1 MMAEAAQE
9 RLGPEKAAIFLL
21 SLGEAQAADMLKH
34 LNAKEVESVG
44 AAMAAIE
51 AVETDTAYVVL
62 DDFLD
67 ACNDDSIGV
76 NVPKYLKRVFNDA
89 LGSRRGPVMI
99 DKVLEEED
107 SELESLQWM
116 DVDSIM
122 DMLKD
127 EHPQIVAITL
137 AYLDEEKSAK
147 VLAELPPASQND
159 IIMRIS
165 TLGEIPESAL
175 QELERILDKQFL
187 TTETPK
193 TLTLDGPQTASR
205 IISNVDKENEK
216 LLMEYIA
223 EKDEELAQKISELM
237 FVFDDL
243 SKLDDKAIQR
253 IMRDTSN
260 DVLVLSLK
268 GADEAVKNK
277 IYNNISKRAKEML
290 EEDMETRG
298 PVKISDVED
307 AQKQF
312 MEVVAKL
319 ADAEE
324 ITLGEK
330 GDEYV

>member
-1 MMAEAAQE
+1 MAEAAE
-9 RLGPEKAAIFLL
+9 AKTGPEKAAIFLL
-21 SLGEAQAADMLKH
+21 SLGEGQAADMLKH
-34 LNAKEVESVG
+34 LNAKEVETVG
-44 AAMAAIE
+44 AAMAAIKH
-51 AVETDTAYVVL
+51 VENDSAYSVL

-76 NVPKYLKRVFNDA
+76 NVPKYIKSVFTNA

-99 DKVLEEED
+99 DKVLEEEKG
-107 SELESLQWM
+107 ELESLQWM
-116 DVDSIM
+116 DVDSIL

-127 EHPQIVAITL
+127 EHPQIIAITL
-137 AYLDEEKSAK
+137 AHLNEEKSAK
-147 VLAELPPASQND
+147 VLAELAPATQD
-159 IIMRIS
+159 EIIMRIS

-175 QELERILDKQFL
+175 EELERILDKQFL
-187 TTETPK
+187 STDIPK
-193 TLTLDGPQTASR
+193 TLELDGPQTASR
-205 IISNVDKENEK
+205 IIANIDKDNEK
-216 LLMEYIA
+216 RMMEFIT

-243 SKLDDKAIQR
+243 SKLDDKSIQR

-260 DVLVLSLK
+260 DILVLSLK
-268 GADEAVKNK
+268 GADDAVKNK

-290 EEDMETRG
+290 EEDMENRG

-312 MEVVAKL
+312 MEVVTKL

-324 ITLGEK
+324 ITLGES